1 MKIAPCLLAIAVLV
15 PDERHSVKLRIWT
28 NGYDEYSSSETDG
41 AYPKVR
47 RILVATISKT
57 FCTVVTPSG
66 GHVVYC
72 LEAYGDK
79 ISPKCAFELDEA
91 ELDLQE
97 IGDELKEALH
107 LCQGDI
113 AKLCGD
119 TRPGEGRIS
128 ACLASNRASV
138 SQSCVEAIEKTR
150 VK

>member
-15 PDERHSVKLRIWT
+15 PTSVTLSSFALGQTDTMSTVLEKLTARIQKLE
-28 NGYDEYSSSETDG
+28 NFCGDDI
-41 AYPKVR
+41 K
-47 RILVATISKT
+47 K
-57 FCTVVTPSG
+57 FCTGVTPGG
-66 GHVVYC
+66 GHTMYC
-72 LEAYGDK
+72 LEAYEDK

-97 IGDELKEALH
+97 IGDKLKEAFH
-107 LCQGDI
+107 LCRGDI

-138 SQSCVEAIEKTR
+138 SQSCVEAIEK
-150 VK
+150 VQSK

>member
-15 PDERHSVKLRIWT
+15 PTSATLSSFAFGQTDTMSTVLQKLTARIQKLE
-28 NGYDEYSSSETDG
+28 NSCGDDI
-41 AYPKVR
+41 K
-47 RILVATISKT
+47 K
-57 FCTVVTPSG
+57 FCSGVTPGG
-66 GHVVYC
+66 GHVLYC
-72 LEAYGDK
+72 LEAYEDK

-97 IGDELKEALH
+97 IGDGLKEAFH

-119 TRPGEGRIS
+119 TPPGEGRIS

-138 SQSCVEAIEKTR
+138 SQSCVDAIEK
-150 VK
+150 VQIK